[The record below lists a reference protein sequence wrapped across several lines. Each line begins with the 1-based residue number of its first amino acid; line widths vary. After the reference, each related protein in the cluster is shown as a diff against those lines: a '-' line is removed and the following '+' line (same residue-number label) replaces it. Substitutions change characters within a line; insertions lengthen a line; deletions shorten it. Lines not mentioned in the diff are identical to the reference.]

1 MRVRSASGEA
11 SFTIRFLEAY
21 VRRRGRWE
29 LVAWQSSML
38 PSKLEGQAVEL
49 MVPCSLNAPDDVLEA
64 EAESAVAGVGLL
76 QPEVEAVVVAA

>member
-1 MRVRSASGEA
+1 
-11 SFTIRFLEAY
+11 
-21 VRRRGRWE
+21 
-29 LVAWQSSML
+29 ML

-64 EAESAVAGVGLL
+64 EAESAGAGVGLL